1 MFEVD
6 RLLTHCFYPYRPA
19 SLYSVKFSP
28 GLEIFEDRALTDT
41 FMKETPESSHTTWV
55 MYSQTR

>member
-6 RLLTHCFYPYRPA
+6 RLLTHSFYPYQPA

-28 GLEIFEDRALTDT
+28 GLGIFEDGALIDT
-41 FMKETPESSHTTWV
+41 FMKEIPEISHTTCV
-55 MYSQTR
+55 M